1 MAHGIFD
8 KRLKLSLCLHY
19 LFHMFPASTFAL
31 GLSALV
37 RFHILDNITIYKTF
51 FLNLLFLEIKPFSR
65 RDALRLIRCYFSALA
80 LTSEVWKGIVWIS
93 IQLSVFVFVFSRV
106 SPSISHFLGFLVVLG
121 KVLMVMGN
129 FSYGENQEESAS
141 AVGQSGGFPR
151 MGIVG
156 SALDPIYV
164 YSR

>member
-1 MAHGIFD
+1 LIGH
-8 KRLKLSLCLHY
+8 
-19 LFHMFPASTFAL
+19 
-31 GLSALV
+31 
-37 RFHILDNITIYKTF
+37 F

-106 SPSISHFLGFLVVLG
+106 FPSISHFLGFLVVLG

-129 FSYGENQEESAS
+129 FGYGENQEELGS
-141 AVGQSGGFPR
+141 AVG
-151 MGIVG
+151 
-156 SALDPIYV
+156 
-164 YSR
+164 

>member
-1 MAHGIFD
+1 M
-8 KRLKLSLCLHY
+8 
-19 LFHMFPASTFAL
+19 
-31 GLSALV
+31 
-37 RFHILDNITIYKTF
+37 
-51 FLNLLFLEIKPFSR
+51 
-65 RDALRLIRCYFSALA
+65 RLIRCYFSALA

-156 SALDPIYV
+156 SVLDPMYV
-164 YSR
+164 RGERLGK